1 MKLFSLSAW
10 FLHIWLE
17 LYPLGRHLLVS
28 EIRMFV
34 NIFQSQA
41 PLILVGKTS
50 SIIITSRYQSGGI
63 AEKITANATP
73 FHKFR
78 DLKFLPER
86 NAAFDPNDMWSEVS
100 AKLSKALQAHVQDAL
115 LDSRED
121 GLMSDRKNYPLSMLA
136 IHAGPRLRLLLIT
149 FQLLEMEARGTP

>member
-10 FLHIWLE
+10 FLHIWPE
-17 LYPLGRHLLVS
+17 LYPLGRHLLVP
-28 EIRMFV
+28 EIRMFF
-34 NIFQSQA
+34 NTFQSQA

-50 SIIITSRYQSGGI
+50 SIIITSRYQIGGI
-63 AEKITANATP
+63 AEKMAANVTP

-86 NAAFDPNDMWSEVS
+86 NAAFDPSDLWSEVR
-100 AKLSKALQAHVQDAL
+100 AKLSRALQAHVQDAS
-115 LDSRED
+115 LDSRGDELT
-121 GLMSDRKNYPLSMLA
+121 GDRKNYPLSMLA